1 MKKKAVK
8 PSEEAT
14 SNVPLVV
21 MWRMILASQQMLVP
35 DMLIFRK
42 AMVAV
47 VALIPVP
54 PFQRSSPLFH
64 STTMVTIPEQRKR
77 MPISITMQ
85 RASDFARESSLLVR
99 FIEFSTDVP

>member
-21 MWRMILASQQMLVP
+21 MWRMILASTQMLVP
-35 DMLIFRK
+35 EVLIFRK
-42 AMVAV
+42 TVVAV
-47 VALIPVP
+47 VAFIPVP

-85 RASDFARESSLLVR
+85 RAGDFARESSLLVR
-99 FIEFSTDVP
+99 FIEFSTDMP